1 MHPSM
6 RAARQPN
13 HAATVMAESGQ
24 SMSYGELERQSNRG
38 AQLFR
43 SIGLKV
49 GDAVAIWCD
58 NRPEFLMVSWAAERA
73 GLSFAPISTKLTA
86 AEAGFIVSDSDAPAV
101 VAAATVGPEVETLV
115 AALPSGLPVFML
127 GKPVAGAASWED
139 ATATMPDSPIADEAP
154 GKPMLYSS
162 GTTGKPKG
170 IRHASRTGTIQ
181 DDHPYEAWLRTSY
194 GLDEDSIFFSPA
206 PLYHAAPLMFSLTCQ
221 RLGATVVL
229 ASRFDPE
236 DALAA
241 IERYRITHAQ
251 MVPTMFVRMLRLPP
265 ETRARYNLSSLRAIV
280 HAGSP
285 CAPDTKRGMIEWLG
299 PILYEYYSGSEG
311 FGRTGITSEEWLA
324 HPGSVG
330 RANHGILHIC
340 DNDGSAVA
348 TGEIGSVY
356 IESDIVFDY
365 HKDPQKTADAANP
378 RHPTWRTYGDI
389 GYVDGEG
396 YLYLT
401 DRRAFM
407 IISGGVN
414 IYPQEAEN
422 ILLGHPAVADVAVI
436 GVPDAEMGEAVK
448 AVVQPVDPERAG
460 PELAIELIEWCRERL
475 SHYKCPKTV
484 DFDAEL
490 PRAAT
495 GKLFKKQVRDR
506 YWAASVS

>member
-1 MHPSM
+1 MHPSIW
-6 RAARQPN
+6 AARRPD
-13 HAATVMAESGQ
+13 HAATVMAETGQ
-24 SMSYGELERQSNRG
+24 TMRYDELEHQSNRG

-43 SIGLKV
+43 SMGLAT
-49 GDAVAIWCD
+49 GDTVAIWCD

-86 AEAGFIVSDSDAPAV
+86 AEAEFIVRDSDARAV
-101 VAAATVGPEVETLV
+101 VASTAIGAEV
-115 AALPSGLPVFML
+115 AALAANMRDGPPILVL
-127 GKPVAGAASWED
+127 GSPIAGAEVWDD
-139 ATATMPDSPIADEAP
+139 AAGRMPDTPIADEAP

-181 DDHPYEAWLRTSY
+181 DDHPYEAWLSTSY
-194 GLDEDSIFFSPA
+194 GIDKDSVFFSPA
-206 PLYHAAPLMFSLTCQ
+206 PLYHAAPLLFSLTCQ
-221 RLGATVVL
+221 RIGATVVL
-229 ASRFDPE
+229 MSRFDPE
-236 DALAA
+236 AALAA
-241 IERYRITHAQ
+241 IARYRITHAQ
-251 MVPTMFVRMLRLPP
+251 MVPTMFVRMLRLPV
-265 ETRARYNLSSLRAIV
+265 ETRAKYDLSSLRTIV

-299 PILYEYYSGSEG
+299 PILDEYYSGSEG
-311 FGRTGITSEEWLA
+311 FGRTCITSQEWLD

-330 RANHGILHIC
+330 RATHGILHIC
-340 DNDGSAVA
+340 DDDGDEVA
-348 TGEIGSVY
+348 RGEIGAVY
-356 IESDIVFDY
+356 IESDVTFDY
-365 HKDPQKTADAANP
+365 HKDSQKTADAANP

-389 GYVDGEG
+389 GYVDEGG

-448 AVVQPVDPERAG
+448 AVVQPIDARRAG
-460 PELAIELIEWCRERL
+460 PELAAELIEWCRGRL

-495 GKLFKKQVRDR
+495 GKLHKKEVRDR
-506 YWAASVS
+506 YWASNGA